1 MKKLFKGLT
10 ICLLFVFAGT
20 TAKAQAPYTHG
31 IGVVVGIMDG
41 VTYKTFAFG
50 DRFGFQVDLAPKI
63 NVRDHWNFWSL
74 DLSPNLMYQ
83 GKIGGTGLY
92 WFAGGGLSLGYV
104 ISDYFFSNY
113 FFSDYFDYG
122 KFGVNAI
129 AGLEYKFGIP
139 LSLQFDFRPGYGLV
153 FREHF
158 NDSYFDWGLN
168 LSVRYT
174 F

>member
-1 MKKLFKGLT
+1 MKKIIKVIIVGV
-10 ICLLFVFAGT
+10 LFVFAGF

-31 IGVVVGIMDG
+31 IGVVVGMMDG

-50 DRFGFQVDLAPKI
+50 DRLAFQVDLAPKI
-63 NVRDHWNFWSL
+63 NVRKNWDFWSL
-74 DLSPNLMYQ
+74 DLNPNLMYQ
-83 GKIGGTGLY
+83 GKIASTGLY

-104 ISDYFFSNY
+104 FSE
-113 FFSDYFDYG
+113 YFDYG

-129 AGLEYKFGIP
+129 AGLEYKFNIP
-139 LSLQFDFRPGYGLV
+139 LSLQFDFRPGYGLM
-153 FREHF
+153 FREHA
-158 NDSYFDWGLN
+158 NDSYFDWSLN